1 VSGEFFVGFR
11 QLDINHISELV
22 LRVIGDPDNGGVA
35 FDTHPFVI
43 LAVVKILWNVCH
55 FAPKKFQFFRLLFSE
70 FARCL

>member
-11 QLDINHISELV
+11 QLDVNHVSELV

-55 FAPKKFQFFRLLFSE
+55 AL
-70 FARCL
+70 